1 MAAVAPAGTSGP
13 GTSGGGAMS
22 SGAPS
27 AGTGGNRS
35 DTATGGAGSPQQP
48 TGGMNPNSAVGGVA
62 NPIVPPGTTGFGG
75 NPVSSSSGVPRQS
88 PGAAGSTGNQTGLGN
103 IGPETE
109 KEQRAQEQS
118 DKATKSICD
127 RC

>member
-1 MAAVAPAGTSGP
+1 
-13 GTSGGGAMS
+13 
-22 SGAPS
+22 
-27 AGTGGNRS
+27 
-35 DTATGGAGSPQQP
+35 
-48 TGGMNPNSAVGGVA
+48 MNPNGAVGGA
-62 NPIVPPGTTGFGG
+62 LTPPIVPPGTTGSGG
-75 NPVSSSSGVPRQS
+75 NPVSTSSGGPRQG

-118 DKATKSICD
+118 DKATRSICD

>member
-1 MAAVAPAGTSGP
+1 MT
-13 GTSGGGAMS
+13 T
-22 SGAPS
+22 
-27 AGTGGNRS
+27 
-35 DTATGGAGSPQQP
+35 
-48 TGGMNPNSAVGGVA
+48 
-62 NPIVPPGTTGFGG
+62 PIPPGTTGSVA
-75 NPVSSSSGVPRQS
+75 NPGSAGSGAPQQS
-88 PGAAGSTGNQTGLGN
+88 PGAGGSTGNQTGLGN